1 MTTEDPGP
9 LDPENRRRL
18 LAAVDAYDA
27 NSSVYDQVFAEI
39 GQRIRE
45 ANEAG
50 KLDLAALIMWK
61 RSGQG
66 SWVKDLLAT
75 PEPEVRAI
83 TRDAFAIM
91 GDLPV
96 LRTLA
101 TLPGFTSQGPIAT
114 ALMAARNPYDWGIL
128 DVRATNALAC
138 LGRPIGEKR
147 GKTLRYLTEVR
158 RLRDDLAKDR
168 RGITARE
175 IDKGLWWLD
184 KFNPETPTGRRHGRG

>member
-1 MTTEDPGP
+1 M
-9 LDPENRRRL
+9 
-18 LAAVDAYDA
+18 AAVDAYDA
-27 NSSVYDQVFAEI
+27 NSGVYDQVFAEI

-45 ANEAG
+45 ADEAG

-66 SWVKDLLAT
+66 SWVKDLLAN

-91 GDLPV
+91 GDQRV

-114 ALMAARNPYDWGIL
+114 ALMA
-128 DVRATNALAC
+128 RATPTTEASSTFARPTRWLSSV
-138 LGRPIGEKR
+138 GR
-147 GKTLRYLTEVR
+147 LVR
-158 RLRDDLAKDR
+158 SA
-168 RGITARE
+168 AR
-175 IDKGLWWLD
+175 
-184 KFNPETPTGRRHGRG
+184 PCAT

>member
-1 MTTEDPGP
+1 M
-9 LDPENRRRL
+9 
-18 LAAVDAYDA
+18 
-27 NSSVYDQVFAEI
+27 
-39 GQRIRE
+39 
-45 ANEAG
+45 
-50 KLDLAALIMWK
+50 AALITWK

-66 SWVKDLLAT
+66 SWVKKLLAT

-83 TRDAFAIM
+83 TRDAFAII

-101 TLPGFTSQGPIAT
+101 ALPGFTSQGPIAT
-114 ALMAARNPYDWGIL
+114 ALMAARDPYDWGIL

-138 LGRPIGEKR
+138 LGRPIDEKL

-184 KFNPETPTGRRHGRG
+184 KSNPETPTGGRAGRG